1 MMLRTLLA
9 FITATGLF
17 GCANR
22 ERIVLLPGPDGKVGT
37 VVVQGAGGETTL
49 NSAYGAVEVKG
60 GRTEA
65 QTLSKADVDARY
77 KAALDAL
84 PPRPVTF
91 NLFFVFD
98 KTQLS
103 QESAGSI
110 PAIVSE
116 FNRRPAAEAVVI
128 GYADKTGESQYNEE
142 LSRKRAES
150 IRGLLIREGI
160 PKEAIE
166 VQWRGDRQPV
176 PSAGKADAKNRRVE
190 VKIR

>member
-1 MMLRTLLA
+1 MLRTLLA
-9 FITATGLF
+9 FIAVSSLL

-37 VVVQGAGGETTL
+37 VVVQGPNGENTL

-65 QTLSKADVDARY
+65 QTLSKADVEQRY
-77 KAALDAL
+77 KAALNAM

-98 KTQLS
+98 KVQMT

-110 PAIVSE
+110 AAIISE

-128 GYADKTGESQYNEE
+128 GYADKTGESQYNEN

-150 IRGLLIREGI
+150 IRDLLVREGI
-160 PKEAIE
+160 PKEALE
-166 VQWRGDRQPV
+166 VQWRGDRQAAS
-176 PSAGKADAKNRRVE
+176 SAGKADANNRRVE